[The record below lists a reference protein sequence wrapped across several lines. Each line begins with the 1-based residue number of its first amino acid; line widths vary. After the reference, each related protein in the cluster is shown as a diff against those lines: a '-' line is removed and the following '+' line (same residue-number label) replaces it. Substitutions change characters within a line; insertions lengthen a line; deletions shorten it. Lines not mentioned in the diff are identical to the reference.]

1 MTQTDGLLFDPNTYD
16 PEQFDAETRRLLRAT
31 IDFFE
36 GQGKKRLLDDDLKV
50 VWPAEF
56 VDFVKREKLFATF
69 LTPSEFADGDP
80 NKRWDAARNAALSEI
95 FGFYGLTYWY
105 TEQVTILGLG
115 PIWQSENK
123 DAKLKAADDL
133 AAGEVMAFGLSEREH
148 GADVYNTDM
157 VLTPASEE
165 DVANGILYRAT
176 GEKYYI
182 GNGNVA
188 SMVSVFGRR
197 GDIEG
202 QDAYVFFAADS
213 RHENYHLVDNV
224 VHMQIY
230 VSTFRLENY
239 PVRAEDILH
248 TGVEAFAAALN
259 TVNIGKFN
267 LCTCSIGMVEHAFY
281 EAITHAQNRILYG
294 NPVTEFAHVRAN
306 FVDSY
311 ARIVAMKLFSQR
323 SVDYLRSASLDDRRY
338 LLFNPVTKAKVTMEG
353 ETIMRALH
361 DVVAAKGYE
370 KNTMF
375 REVAQ
380 LIGALPRLE
389 GTVHVNVGLVLKFM
403 PNYMLNPKEYPQIPT
418 RNDAADDVFF
428 WKQGPTR
435 GAGKVQFA
443 DWTPAY
449 EKHASIPNVAPVLRA
464 GAGLQGVPHHRR
476 PRRRSAEGSGFPAQ
490 RRPFVLVDRLRP
502 ADSRAGRADGRR
514 QRHRRPDL
522 RLPDSRLQHLC
533 RCAAR
538 QAELD
543 AGAAGLGAR
552 RDPQTRARR
561 GALRPDVGA
570 SQGLRRRLRDAAL
583 TNERATQPCGRT
595 PASACRSGSTPVED
609 RRRLGPRSNS
619 GTSSSA
625 AKRRRAGVLSRSR
638 ARSRRRGG
646 SAVAPLRQ
654 WPSRRA

>member
-16 PEQFDAETRRLLRAT
+16 PQQFDDETRRLLRAT
-31 IDFFE
+31 IDWFE
-36 GQGKKRLLDDDLKV
+36 GQGKKRILDDDLTAQ
-50 VWPAEF
+50 WPADF

-69 LTPSEFADGDP
+69 LTPSEFADGDS

-95 FGFYGLTYWY
+95 LGFYGLTYWY

-133 AAGEVMAFGLSEREH
+133 EAGEVMAFGLSVRE
-148 GADVYNTDM
+148 
-157 VLTPASEE
+157 
-165 DVANGILYRAT
+165 
-176 GEKYYI
+176 
-182 GNGNVA
+182 
-188 SMVSVFGRR
+188 
-197 GDIEG
+197 
-202 QDAYVFFAADS
+202 
-213 RHENYHLVDNV
+213 
-224 VHMQIY
+224 
-230 VSTFRLENY
+230 
-239 PVRAEDILH
+239 EDILH

-294 NPVTEFAHVRAN
+294 NPVTDFAHVRAN
-306 FVDSY
+306 FVDAY
-311 ARIVAMKLFSQR
+311 ARLIAMKLFSQR

-353 ETIMRALH
+353 ETIVRSLH

-403 PNYMLNPKEYPQIPT
+403 PNYMLNPAEYPEIPT

-428 WKQGPTR
+428 WNQGPTR

-449 EKHASIPNVAPVLRA
+449 EEHVSIPNVARFYE
-464 GAGLQGVPHHRR
+464 Q
-476 PRRRSAEGSGFPAQ
+476 AQ
-490 RRPFVLVDRLRP
+490 AFRELLVT
-502 ADSRAGRADGRR
+502 AA
-514 QRHRRPDL
+514 PD
-522 RLPDSRLQHLC
+522 PDQQKDLDFLLNVGHLFSLIVYG
-533 RCAAR
+533 
-538 QAELD
+538 QLILE
-543 AGAAGLGAR
+543 
-552 RDPQTRARR
+552 Q
-561 GALRPDVGA
+561 
-570 SQGLRRRLRDAAL
+570 AAL
-583 TNERATQPCGRT
+583 TGLDTDIIGQMFDFQVRDFDTYAVALHGKPT
-595 PASACRSGSTPVED
+595 ASAAQQDWALSAIRKPVPDAERFTRVWERVKAYD
-609 RRRLGPRSNS
+609 G
-619 GTSSSA
+619 
-625 AKRRRAGVLSRSR
+625 
-638 ARSRRRGG
+638 
-646 SAVAPLRQ
+646 
-654 WPSRRA
+654 

>member
-1 MTQTDGLLFDPNTYD
+1 MTQTDGLLFNPNTYD

-36 GQGKKRLLDDDLKV
+36 GQGKKRLLDDDLTV
-50 VWPAEF
+50 RWPAEF

-69 LTPSEFADGDP
+69 LTPSEFADGNPD
-80 NKRWDAARNAALSEI
+80 KRWDAARNAALSEI

-133 AAGEVMAFGLSEREH
+133 EAGEVMAFGLSEREH

-165 DVANGILYRAT
+165 DRADGILYRAS

-197 GDIEG
+197 GDIDG
-202 QDAYVFFAADS
+202 DDAYVFFAADS
-213 RHENYHLVDNV
+213 RHENYHLIDNV

-294 NPVTEFAHVRAN
+294 NPVTDFAHVRAN

-311 ARIVAMKLFSQR
+311 ARLVAMKLFSQR

-353 ETIMRALH
+353 ETIVRALH

-403 PNYMLNPKEYPQIPT
+403 PNYMLNPKDYPEIPT
-418 RNDAADDVFF
+418 RNDPADDVFF
-428 WKQGPTR
+428 WNQGPTR

-443 DWTPAY
+443 DWAPVY
-449 EKHASIPNVAPVLRA
+449 EKHASIPNVGAVLRA
-464 GAGLQGVPHHRR
+464 GPGVQAVTPHGR
-476 PRRRSAEGSGFPAQ
+476 PGCRSAEGSGLPAQ
-490 RRPFVLVDRLRP
+490 RRPPVLADRLRA
-502 ADSRAGRADGRR
+502 ADSRAGGPDRR
-514 QRHRRPDL
+514 STTTSSTRSSTSRSATSARMPL
-522 RLPDSRLQHLC
+522 RCTASR
-533 RCAAR
+533 
-538 QAELD
+538 
-543 AGAAGLGAR
+543 
-552 RDPQTRARR
+552 
-561 GALRPDVGA
+561 
-570 SQGLRRRLRDAAL
+570 LRRRRSRTGRSVRSASRCPTRSAS
-583 TNERATQPCGRT
+583 AGCGSGSRPMT
-595 PASACRSGSTPVED
+595 APTRCGLDRPASFRPALFGQHQLGQRDLHLLGSRGQPFGDTGLQPVEE
-609 RRRLGPRSNS
+609 
-619 GTSSSA
+619 
-625 AKRRRAGVLSRSR
+625 
-638 ARSRRRGG
+638 
-646 SAVAPLRQ
+646 LR
-654 WPSRRA
+654 